1 MSEETQ
7 QFLTVAFGGA
17 VLVLG
22 LLAYNNNPDVATQP
36 PETAG
41 GRVMGVARAG
51 LPFLLVGYTVLV
63 AMRFKGKAYEMA
75 RNVVILV
82 SGIALVHAILVNP
95 IGADATTPGTKWEQ
109 VSHDVTTPLAA
120 GALFSLPI
128 IFY

>member
-36 PETAG
+36 PDTAG

-63 AMRFKGKAYEMA
+63 MMRFNGKGLQMA

-95 IGADATTPGTKWEQ
+95 VPAATGTKWEQ

-120 GALFSLPI
+120 GALFALPI